1 MDLRLLENLR
11 GVVTVSLNTINTI
24 FWFMPIIVMSF
35 IKIVTPV
42 TSWRARLTQWIM
54 LMGENWISVNNLIF
68 RVMLPFKWD
77 IRQSGNLDRREWY
90 LMISNHQSWV
100 DIVALQKA
108 FNRRT
113 PFLKFFIKQILVWV
127 PFLGQAWWA
136 MDMPFMKRYTRAYL
150 EKYPEKRGLD
160 MAATRKACEKFS
172 TTPTTVI
179 NFVEGTRF
187 TEVKKANGKSPYQH
201 LLQPRAGGVAFALDA
216 MGGILNSLID
226 VTIVYPQKEHSFWDF
241 LCGRLRSIVIDI
253 RVKKLDEWLVNGDYA
268 EDEQFRARFQQ
279 WISGLWEEK
288 DQLITSI
295 IAEQAPQP
303 AA

>member
-24 FWFMPIIVMSF
+24 FWFMPIIVMTF

-77 IRQSGNLDRREWY
+77 IRQSGNLDTREWY

-150 EKYPEKRGLD
+150 EKHPEKRGLD

-226 VTIVYPQKEHSFWDF
+226 VTIVYPQKENSFWDF

>member
-1 MDLRLLENLR
+1 M
-11 GVVTVSLNTINTI
+11 T
-24 FWFMPIIVMSF
+24 
-35 IKIVTPV
+35 
-42 TSWRARLTQWIM
+42 
-54 LMGENWISVNNLIF
+54 
-68 RVMLPFKWD
+68 
-77 IRQSGNLDRREWY
+77 
-90 LMISNHQSWV
+90 
-100 DIVALQKA
+100 
-108 FNRRT
+108 
-113 PFLKFFIKQILVWV
+113 
-127 PFLGQAWWA
+127 
-136 MDMPFMKRYTRAYL
+136 
-150 EKYPEKRGLD
+150 
-160 MAATRKACEKFS
+160 ATRKACEKFS

-226 VTIVYPQKEHSFWDF
+226 VTIVYPQKENSFWDF

-268 EDEQFRARFQQ
+268 EDVQFRARFQQ

>member
-11 GVVTVSLNTINTI
+11 GVVTISLNTVNTI
-24 FWFMPIIVMSF
+24 FWFIPIIVMTF

-42 TSWRARLTQWIM
+42 SSWRARLTQWIM

-68 RVMLPFKWD
+68 RVLLPIEWD
-77 IRQSGNLDRREWY
+77 IRQSGTLDQREWY

-150 EKYPEKRGLD
+150 EKHPEKRGLD

-187 TEVKKANGKSPYQH
+187 TEAKQADSKSPYEH

-226 VTIVYPQKEHSFWDF
+226 VTIVYPQKENSFWDF
-241 LCGRLRSIVIDI
+241 LCGRLRKVIIDI
-253 RVKKLDEWLVNGDYA
+253 RVKKLDEWLVSGDYA

-295 IAEQAPQP
+295 NAEQAPQP
-303 AA
+303 AI